1 MGCGAPDAVRLAT
14 EIEIPVTQSMEQTRM
29 KGYWLIIGTEI
40 ADQEAQREY
49 GRLWK
54 PIAEKYQAR
63 INPLSVPPVLREVRD
78 ATRVTVVEF
87 PSYEIAAECY
97 DDPDY
102 QQALQFALKAS
113 KRELVLLKGD
123 LA

>member
-1 MGCGAPDAVRLAT
+1 ML
-14 EIEIPVTQSMEQTRM
+14 PVSRT
-29 KGYWLIIGTEI
+29 
-40 ADQEAQREY
+40 
-49 GRLWK
+49 
-54 PIAEKYQAR
+54 PC
-63 INPLSVPPVLREVRD
+63 PLPQVLRD
-78 ATRVTVVEF
+78 AAQVTVVEF

>member
-1 MGCGAPDAVRLAT
+1 
-14 EIEIPVTQSMEQTRM
+14 M

-40 ADQEAQREY
+40 ADQEAQQEY

-54 PIAEKYQAR
+54 PLAEKYQAR

-78 ATRVTVVEF
+78 AARVTVVEF

-102 QQALQFALKAS
+102 QEALQLALKAS